1 MSNTKCKVHVY
12 KNKKKIKKLYVK
24 KYMSNVVEIDI
35 SKMVRADISLLN
47 LGHQGQVNKK
57 VKPYL

>member
-1 MSNTKCKVHVY
+1 MYIKTR
-12 KNKKKIKKLYVK
+12 KKIKKLYVK